1 MRENR
6 FRLNGRVLFIPF
18 TLICFALTAAE
29 APHNPLVPLAPAD
42 LIKFLP
48 TTPTGWE
55 LKQSNAKNF
64 FVEWLCSQATREFQR
79 IPPPSVSGAA
89 TPAPPQV
96 TVLKLI
102 DTGYFPGFN
111 GPFANFQVGKYG
123 AFESLMINGM
133 RARRSKL
140 NANREVLQVSVR
152 GRFIVSVEV
161 QNQPP
166 NSADG
171 WLRLVDFQRISA
183 ITDTSGNQLPKP
195 IVITSI
201 DELTPSKN
209 STSKLFWGGS
219 PIPAPSPGQ

>member
-6 FRLNGRVLFIPF
+6 FRLNGRVLLIPF
-18 TLICFALTAAE
+18 TLICFALTVAE
-29 APHNPLVPLAPAD
+29 AQHNPLVPLAPAD

-64 FVEWLCSQATREFQR
+64 FVEWLCSQATR
-79 IPPPSVSGAA
+79 
-89 TPAPPQV
+89 
-96 TVLKLI
+96 
-102 DTGYFPGFN
+102 
-111 GPFANFQVGKYG
+111 
-123 AFESLMINGM
+123 
-133 RARRSKL
+133 
-140 NANREVLQVSVR
+140 
-152 GRFIVSVEV
+152 
-161 QNQPP
+161 
-166 NSADG
+166 
-171 WLRLVDFQRISA
+171 DFQRISA

-219 PIPAPSPGQ
+219 PIPAPSPGR